1 MKHKNTG
8 LGRGLGALLSSDND
22 TMTIGGAASI
32 CEVDIDLIA
41 ANPEQPRRDF
51 DETALNE
58 LAESIKQVGIIQ
70 PITLRQQPDGNYLI
84 IAGERR
90 WRAAQKA
97 ELETIPAYV
106 RPADDAA
113 IMEMA
118 LIENIQRENL
128 NAIEEALAYAKLM
141 EQSHLTQEEV
151 AVRVGKNRATIANFL
166 RLLKL
171 PAEIQLAIKNKS
183 LSMGHARAM
192 LPLENPE
199 LQMRLFHLTIA
210 NDYSVR
216 QVEKL
221 VRDLLEGKI
230 SDFEGAPNKSSEK
243 AVGSNELFAAMESHL
258 AQLFSTKVKMTC
270 NEKGQGRIAIGFK
283 NDQELQHI
291 IQLLDKV
298 GIAEN

>member
-1 MKHKNTG
+1 
-8 LGRGLGALLSSDND
+8 
-22 TMTIGGAASI
+22 
-32 CEVDIDLIA
+32 
-41 ANPEQPRRDF
+41 
-51 DETALNE
+51 
-58 LAESIKQVGIIQ
+58 
-70 PITLRQQPDGNYLI
+70 
-84 IAGERR
+84 
-90 WRAAQKA
+90 
-97 ELETIPAYV
+97 
-106 RPADDAA
+106 
-113 IMEMA
+113 
-118 LIENIQRENL
+118 
-128 NAIEEALAYAKLM
+128 
-141 EQSHLTQEEV
+141 
-151 AVRVGKNRATIANFL
+151 
-166 RLLKL
+166 
-171 PAEIQLAIKNKS
+171 
-183 LSMGHARAM
+183 MGHARAM